1 MNDGY
6 YDGKGKQQNRGMLAT
21 KARWEAED
29 WRINLDTILGAPE
42 DCSLYQDC
50 IAGAID
56 EGSRMSASERARA
69 RELSRNPK

>member
-6 YDGKGKQQNRGMLAT
+6 YDGKAKQQNRGTLAT

-29 WRINLDTILGAPE
+29 WRINLDAMLGKPE
-42 DCSLYQDC
+42 DCSMYHDC
-50 IAGAID
+50 ITSARDA
-56 EGSRMSASERARA
+56 GSRMTAAERAEA